1 MIGVYGGT
9 FNPIHYGH
17 LRTAL
22 EVKTLF
28 NLEQLRLI
36 PCRQPPH
43 RDQPEVSGQMR
54 MEMLKLAID
63 GVAGFITDGRELD
76 REGPSYMVDT
86 LRSLRQEMPEQ
97 SVILFIGA
105 DAFFGLEKWHRWQ
118 QLFDYA
124 HLVVMTRPNFGLQPE
139 SEFLRQR
146 LVTQREMLVTKSA
159 GYLFF
164 QAVTPLDISATQI
177 RQIIATNGNPQFLLP
192 DAVLAFIRQHQLY
205 QAAPLN
211 DRTLNAN

>member
-22 EVKTLF
+22 EVKALF
-28 NLEQLRLI
+28 NLDQLRLI

-43 RDQPEVSGQMR
+43 REQPAVSGQMR
-54 MEMLKLAID
+54 LEMLQIAIN
-63 GVAGFITDGRELD
+63 GIAGFIADSRELD
-76 REGPSYMVDT
+76 RDGPSYMVDT
-86 LRSLRQEMPEQ
+86 LMTLRQEFPDQ
-97 SVILFIGA
+97 SITLFIGA
-105 DAFFGLEKWHRWQ
+105 DAFLGLEKWHRWQ

-124 HLVVMTRPNFGLQPE
+124 HVVVMTRPNFRAE
-139 SEFLRQR
+139 SEAVFLRQR
-146 LVTQREMLVTKSA
+146 RVVQRQALENKLA
-159 GYLFF
+159 GCLFF

-177 RQIIATNGNPQFLLP
+177 RQIIATGGNPQFLLP

-205 QAAPLN
+205 QAAPL
-211 DRTLNAN
+211 TTGH

>member
-22 EVKTLF
+22 EVQAVF
-28 NLEQLRLI
+28 NLDQLRLI
-36 PCRQPPH
+36 PCHQPPH

-54 MEMLKLAID
+54 MEMLRLAIE
-63 GVAGFITDGRELD
+63 GVPGFIADGRELD
-76 REGPSYMVDT
+76 RAGPSYMVDT
-86 LRSLRQEMPEQ
+86 LRSLRQEMSEQ
-97 SVILFIGA
+97 SIILFIGA
-105 DAFFGLEKWHRWQ
+105 DAFLGLEKWHRWQ
-118 QLFDYA
+118 QLFDYV
-124 HLVVMTRPNFGLQPE
+124 HLVIMTRPNFGLQPE

-146 LVTQREMLVTKSA
+146 LVTQREMLATKTA

>member
-22 EVKTLF
+22 EVQALF

>member
-22 EVKTLF
+22 EVQALF

-43 RDQPEVSGQMR
+43 RDQPEVSGQLR

>member
-28 NLEQLRLI
+28 DLDQLRLI

-43 RDQPEVSGQMR
+43 RQQPEVSGQMR
-54 MEMLKLAID
+54 MAMVQLAIA
-63 GVAGFITDGRELD
+63 GVAGLIADGRELG

-97 SVILFIGA
+97 SIILFIGA
-105 DAFFGLEKWHRWQ
+105 DAFLSLETWHCWQ

-124 HLVVMTRPNFGLQPE
+124 HLVVMTRPNYSLRLE
-139 SEFLRQR
+139 SEFLCQR
-146 LVTQREMLVTKSA
+146 LVTERERLTAQSA

-177 RQIIATNGNPQFLLP
+177 RQIIATDGNPQFLLP
-192 DAVLAFIRQHQLY
+192 DAVLAFIQQHQLY

>member
-1 MIGVYGGT
+1 
-9 FNPIHYGH
+9 

>member
-1 MIGVYGGT
+1 
-9 FNPIHYGH
+9 
-17 LRTAL
+17 
-22 EVKTLF
+22 
-28 NLEQLRLI
+28 
-36 PCRQPPH
+36 
-43 RDQPEVSGQMR
+43 MR

-63 GVAGFITDGRELD
+63 GVAGFIADSRELD

-97 SVILFIGA
+97 SIILFIGA
-105 DAFFGLEKWHRWQ
+105 DAFLGLEKWHRWQ